1 LVEFDNQNFQSLFL
15 KNPFMIEIGNV
26 MINNEQLQY
35 LKEWIA
41 LVIMNIFTYFQFSFS
56 SDGN

>member
-1 LVEFDNQNFQSLFL
+1 
-15 KNPFMIEIGNV
+15 MIEIGNV